1 MNARSRTVFVSAA
14 TLALCA
20 APLAA
25 QAEASDTTVTVTPGN
40 PHGFGGPDTANGGSA
55 TLTDTPAEVNTFG
68 PGYLA
73 LTTED
78 ANNSSKADFLSSEDI
93 PAGGRPLSQLTGASY
108 MVYRDSSSTEDS
120 LLRPS
125 LQLPV
130 FQNIDA
136 GSSGANYN
144 TLVFEPQYCYT
155 TLTDDTWQTVDGD
168 HQDAGTLGCY
178 HFSHQPDTYYKSLAD
193 VQTAFPNATLL
204 GYGFNL
210 GSYQPGTKSRVD
222 DLELA
227 FTDGTRTYDFEAADR
242 TPPPPALTATVGDS
256 TVTEGDSGTTAADF
270 TVTLNRPSATDTTV
284 HYSTSDGS
292 ASVADSDY
300 QAKSGDLV
308 IPAGQTTG
316 TITVLV
322 NADTKVEGNEVF
334 HVNVT
339 STDATVSP
347 ASYATGNITND
358 DSTSPPPP
366 PAGKPGIS
374 VGDASTVEGNSG
386 THLIKFPVRLGR
398 SYSKPVSRHYST
410 ADGSATAGSDYVG
423 KSGSL
428 TITAGSRVGY
438 ISITVKGDKTKEP
451 SESFFV
457 TVSNAHNGF
466 IADPNG
472 SGVIQNDDK

>member
-1 MNARSRTVFVSAA
+1 MKPRSRTILISAA

-25 QAEASDTTVTVTPGN
+25 QAEPNDTTVTVTPSS
-40 PHGFGGPDTANGGSA
+40 PHGFSDPDTAGGGSA
-55 TLTDTPAEVNTFG
+55 TLTAIPPEVGTFG

-73 LTTED
+73 LTTVD
-78 ANNSSKADFLSSEDI
+78 DNSSKADFLSSEDT
-93 PAGGRPLSQLTGASY
+93 AGGRPLSDLTGTSY
-108 MVYRDSSSTEDS
+108 MVYRDSTSTGSS
-120 LLRPS
+120 LFRPS

-130 FQNIDA
+130 YQNVA
-136 GSSGANYN
+136 PGSSGANYN

-155 TLTDDTWQTVDGD
+155 NLADDTWQTVNGD

-178 HFSHQPDTYYKSLAD
+178 HFSKAPDTYYKTLAD
-193 VQTAFPNATLL
+193 VEAAFPNATLL

-227 FTDGTRTYDFEAADR
+227 FTDGTKTYDFEAADR
-242 TPPPPALTATVGDS
+242 TPPPPALTATIGDS
-256 TVTEGDSGTTAADF
+256 TVTEGDTGTTPADF
-270 TVTLNRPSATDTTV
+270 TVTLNRPSVTDTTV
-284 HYSTSDGS
+284 HYTTSDGS

-300 QAKSGDLV
+300 RAKTGDLV

-322 NADTKVEGNEVF
+322 NGDTKVEGNEVF
-334 HVNVT
+334 HVTVT
-339 STDATVSP
+339 STDATVTP

-358 DSTSPPPP
+358 DSATP
-366 PAGKPGIS
+366 PAEGKPRIS
-374 VGDASTVEGNSG
+374 IGDATTVERNSG
-386 THLIKFPVRLGR
+386 THAMKFAVQLSK
-398 SYSKPVSRHYST
+398 SYKSAVTVHYTT
-410 ADGSATAGSDYVG
+410 ADGSAHAGSDYVA
-423 KSGSL
+423 KSGTLS
-428 TITAGSRVGY
+428 IKAGSKVGY
-438 ISITVKGDKTKEP
+438 ISVLVKGDKSREP

-457 TVSNAHNGF
+457 TISNATNGS